1 MGDKNESNKTNL
13 GGKFIAMR
21 GGRRELIELGGS

>member
-1 MGDKNESNKTNL
+1 MGDKNEQNIMNL

-21 GGRRELIELGGS
+21 GGRRELIEMGGS